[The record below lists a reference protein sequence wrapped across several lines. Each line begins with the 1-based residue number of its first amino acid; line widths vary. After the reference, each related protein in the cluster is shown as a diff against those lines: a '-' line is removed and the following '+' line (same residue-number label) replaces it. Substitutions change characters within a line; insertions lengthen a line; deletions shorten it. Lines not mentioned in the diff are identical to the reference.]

1 MSYIWSIARRF
12 LFATDANGRPALIPY
27 LGMLGIALG
36 VMVLI
41 VVNAI
46 YAGYGDTIQKRLL
59 ASTGHI
65 LVRGTSGVV
74 SDWAEATT
82 IIENAIDDKTS
93 LRVDPTIQ
101 RQVLLRRTQGKPT
114 AAIVVNDCDL
124 SDPLSALFCDVP
136 VDANTDVQQRPAGKD
151 QGAQLNAYHP
161 TTVVERYSL
170 GPEALAALERG
181 ELVLGR
187 RLAETL
193 GVMVGDDLRLVAPP
207 PDAASVDPGRNAAV
221 SVVLRIGALVDFGL
235 YLADA
240 GWAILSF
247 EQAAEILQ
255 MHEASDR
262 LEVFFS
268 DLEAVERLGPLIQGE
283 LGAQHLV
290 YNMKAQIARQTA
302 YIQQEQQLIA
312 IVVGMTLLVASVGI
326 VSGLV
331 MLVHDKR
338 KEIAVI
344 RTMGARQ
351 RDIMAIFVIAGG
363 GIGLIGLALGVGL
376 GCVIALNADGI
387 RLFLEG
393 VTGTELFP
401 VQHFNV
407 TSLPSKLEWPT
418 VLYTCLFATVLVLMA
433 SLYPAWQAS
442 RVDPALGVKGV

>member
-65 LVRGTSGVV
+65 LIRGTSGVV
-74 SDWAEATT
+74 SDWSEATT

-101 RQVLLRRTQGKPT
+101 RQVLLRRTQGEPA
-114 AAIVVNDCDL
+114 AAIVANDCDL

-136 VDANTDVQQRPAGKD
+136 VDANADVQQPAGKD

-161 TTVVERYSL
+161 TTVVDRYSL

-187 RLAETL
+187 RLAEAL
-193 GVMVGDDLRLVAPP
+193 GVMPGDDLRLVAPP
-207 PDAASVDPGRNAAV
+207 PDAASIDTSRNTAV
-221 SVVLRIGALVDFGL
+221 SVLLRVGALADFGL

-247 EQAAEILQ
+247 EQATEILQ
-255 MHEASDR
+255 MQEASDR
-262 LEVFFS
+262 LEVFFG
-268 DLEAVERLGPLIQGE
+268 DLEAVERLGPSIQAA

-290 YNMKAQIARQTA
+290 YNMKAQVARQTA

-363 GIGLIGLALGVGL
+363 GIGLIGLSLGVGL

-418 VLYTCLFATVLVLMA
+418 VLYTSLFATVLVLMA

>member
-74 SDWAEATT
+74 SDWSEATT
-82 IIENAIDDKTS
+82 IIENVIDDRTS

-101 RQVLLRRTQGKPT
+101 RQVLLRRTQGGAE
-114 AAIVVNDCDL
+114 AAIVANDCDL

-161 TTVVERYSL
+161 TTVVERYNL

-187 RLAETL
+187 RLAEAL

-207 PDAASVDPGRNAAV
+207 PDAASVDPGRNTAV
-221 SVVLRIGALVDFGL
+221 SVLLPVGALVDFGL

-247 EQAAEILQ
+247 DQAAEILQ
-255 MHEASDR
+255 MREASDR
-262 LEVFFS
+262 LEVFFD
-268 DLEAVERLGPLIQGE
+268 DLEAVERFGPSIQAALGP
-283 LGAQHLV
+283 QHLV
-290 YNMKAQIARQTA
+290 YNMKAQVALQTA

-363 GIGLIGLALGVGL
+363 GIGFIGLAIGVGL

-393 VTGTELFP
+393 VTGAELFP

-407 TSLPSKLEWPT
+407 TSLPSKLEGPT